1 MHKRK
6 DSRVEFDSPKWCYE
20 IRAKHVADEPEGC
33 AAYYAKRASD
43 GRFKLCKNPSGF
55 DPATKPNQKCEQS
68 ADHLP
73 PCPVSRKCSG
83 EDEHEDGAGLCDG
96 QAAAQR
102 ACEAHKETLATIYS
116 QAEFDA
122 VKKAMGE
129 GEGDGKADDGSK
141 AGQHHWIGGYIGD
154 DDAGGDDSCS
164 TTAGMFAYW
173 KEKDVDGNQVRRNQP
188 AAALRGPRLNACHLP
203 DSGVHHR
210 RRRQRRSVDGSVQ
223 SAGLPR

>member
-20 IRAKHVADEPEGC
+20 IRAKHVADEPDGC

-43 GRFKLCKNPSGF
+43 GRFKLCKNPEGGL
-55 DPATKPNQKCEQS
+55 DPAKKPNQKCEQS
-68 ADHLP
+68 EDHLP

-83 EDEHEDGAGLCDG
+83 EDEHPDVGNPAKNVPAGSCNG

-116 QAEFDA
+116 QTEFVA

-141 AGQHHWIGGYIGD
+141 AGQHHWVGGYIGD
-154 DDAGGDDSCS
+154 DDAGGDNSCS

-173 KEKDVDGNQVRRNQP
+173 KEKDVDGNQVRRDATNQP
-188 AAALRGPRLNACHLP
+188 PPCEAR
-203 DSGVHHR
+203 V
-210 RRRQRRSVDGSVQ
+210 
-223 SAGLPR
+223 